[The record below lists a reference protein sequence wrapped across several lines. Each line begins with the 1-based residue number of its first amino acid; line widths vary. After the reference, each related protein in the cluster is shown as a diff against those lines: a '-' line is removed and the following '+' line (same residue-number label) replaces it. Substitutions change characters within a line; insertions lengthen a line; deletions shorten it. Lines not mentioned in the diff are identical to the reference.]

1 MTRLNAAN
9 NAQALLVGDI
19 TAAAT
24 SFYVDDA
31 SVFPAAP
38 FLISIDDEIM
48 KVGTVLGNLLS
59 DIDRA
64 QEGTTA
70 AAHASDSLV
79 ENRWTAGMYNALATQ
94 EEVDEHKA
102 DYAKH
107 NNNGQLTFPATQNP
121 SSDPNI
127 LDDYEEGT
135 WTPADGSGAGL
146 SLAVT
151 FATYTKIGRQV
162 TIITNITY
170 PTTADINYASLS
182 GVPFATVSSQ
192 PSVSMALSDLPNGAI
207 AQISDSRIYLYP
219 YNSSIA
225 YKNSALSGKT
235 FWITLTYNV

>member
-94 EEVDEHKA
+94 EEVDEHK
-102 DYAKH
+102 DYFVQH
-107 NNNGQLTFPATQNP
+107 
-121 SSDPNI
+121 
-127 LDDYEEGT
+127 
-135 WTPADGSGAGL
+135 
-146 SLAVT
+146 
-151 FATYTKIGRQV
+151 
-162 TIITNITY
+162 
-170 PTTADINYASLS
+170 
-182 GVPFATVSSQ
+182 
-192 PSVSMALSDLPNGAI
+192 
-207 AQISDSRIYLYP
+207 
-219 YNSSIA
+219 
-225 YKNSALSGKT
+225 
-235 FWITLTYNV
+235 